1 MPSLKIH
8 SAEFKASCAT
18 VEQFLKPTL
27 PEVAIV
33 GRSNV
38 GKSST
43 INCLVNRKGLAKV
56 GKTPGKTQTINFFQ
70 IETNGPRFMLIDLP
84 GYGFAK
90 VPGHVQQ
97 QWAPLIE
104 TFFKTRDN
112 LCGVIMLVDSRRVQ
126 DSDRAMIRWIGKLN
140 IPIMLVATKADKVI
154 RGKRQAA
161 IRELQRGLGV
171 DDEPIIF
178 FSAYTGEGK
187 RQVLTQLGEFLGSK
201 SLTSI

>member
-1 MPSLKIH
+1 
-8 SAEFKASCAT
+8 
-18 VEQFLKPTL
+18 
-27 PEVAIV
+27 
-33 GRSNV
+33 
-38 GKSST
+38 
-43 INCLVNRKGLAKV
+43 
-56 GKTPGKTQTINFFQ
+56 
-70 IETNGPRFMLIDLP
+70 MLIDLP

-90 VPGHVQQ
+90 VPDHVQQ

-104 TFFKTRDN
+104 NFFKTRDN
-112 LCGVIMLVDSRRVQ
+112 LSGVIMLVDSRRVQ
-126 DSDRAMIRWIGKLN
+126 DSDRAMITWVEKLN
-140 IPIMLVATKADKVI
+140 IPVMLVATKADKVI

-171 DDEPIIF
+171 EDEPIF